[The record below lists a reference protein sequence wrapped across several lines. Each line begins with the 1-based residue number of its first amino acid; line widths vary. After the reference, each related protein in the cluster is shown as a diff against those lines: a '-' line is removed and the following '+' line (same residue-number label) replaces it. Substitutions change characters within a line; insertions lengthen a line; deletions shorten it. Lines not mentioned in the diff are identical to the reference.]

1 MSLKEAEGLLKT
13 NQLFFKENPKTGFS
27 CVT

>member
-13 NQLFFKENPKTGFS
+13 NHYFFKENPKTGFS